1 MFIVDEDC
9 DSDAPPSMVTKDSHT
24 HRDTKKGLLGSVA
37 SFIERNLDSP
47 RQRHT
52 TAEER
57 WRASL
62 EIEIERIRRHFH
74 MQEGI
79 LEKEIVK
86 LEQMYERD
94 MKQLEKEEKDEEE
107 YPVAGWGEVQ
117 SDYEPT
123 ECGDDGGLPVSRL
136 RGAAQPWA
144 HT

>member
-1 MFIVDEDC
+1 MI
-9 DSDAPPSMVTKDSHT
+9 TKDSHT
-24 HRDTKKGLLGSVA
+24 HRDTKKGPLGSVA
-37 SFIERNLDSP
+37 PFIERNPDSH

-62 EIEIERIRRHFH
+62 EIEIERIRQHFH

-79 LEKEIVK
+79 LEKEIMK

-123 ECGDDGGLPVSRL
+123 ECGDDGPGSLPVSRL